1 MACYGLPGSRWTFYE
16 IDPVVQRIAQDRD
29 LFTFLANTQA
39 DVEVVL
45 GDGRLTLGA
54 GPPDTYDVIV
64 MDAFSSDAVPMHLL
78 TEEFIRLALERTRAH
93 GLLVFNISNRY
104 LDLEPVLTATGE
116 RVGLTVLTQLDLH
129 VTAEEASAGK
139 TASRWLLMGR
149 RDTIGMLA
157 LNPRWRPGRAGPA
170 SWTDDFSNIF
180 DAVAWTPELA
190 QGGARPIE

>member
-1 MACYGLPGSRWTFYE
+1 
-16 IDPVVQRIAQDRD
+16 
-29 LFTFLANTQA
+29 
-39 DVEVVL
+39 
-45 GDGRLTLGA
+45 LGA
-54 GPPDTYDVIV
+54 APSDTYDVIV

-116 RVGLTVLTQLDLH
+116 RLGLSVLTQLDLH
-129 VTAEEASAGK
+129 VTAEQAAAGK
-139 TASRWLLMGR
+139 TASRWLVMGR
-149 RDTIGMLA
+149 RESTAGFATDR
-157 LNPRWRPGRAGPA
+157 RWRPGRAGPA

-190 QGGARPIE
+190 QGRDRR